1 MTDRDLHATGTRLP
15 RAARAAAAARP
26 VATAWLAPVA
36 CLAAVAA
43 CAPAED
49 PPAAGDAATGGDR
62 TVAEDEGFLPGA
74 AGAELHYRV
83 LGSGPDTVVVLH
95 GGPGAGMQ
103 TVLPAWRP
111 LADRFVLVFYDQR
124 GGGRSTLP
132 ADTARLHARY
142 FVEDLEA
149 VRRHF
154 GLERLKLVTHSFGSV
169 LAASYAERHPGRVER
184 MVFHGA
190 TGPRRAEAAEL
201 ARRSRPSPD
210 TALSRRMRELLGEL
224 LRGTA
229 EDPVATCRRYEELG
243 RRLAEARGEPATWSG
258 TTCGAPPEA
267 VRYYYRYTAQLAPR
281 SFGDW
286 DFTTGLES
294 LDAPL
299 LVVHGTRDSARLAL
313 QRDWAAAVPRG
324 RLLAVTRAR
333 KGAVSDR
340 PEVVLPAVAAFLAGS
355 WPDGAEEVVT
365 SGG

>member
-1 MTDRDLHATGTRLP
+1 MMIIFRASRL
-15 RAARAAAAARP
+15 A
-26 VATAWLAPVA
+26 VA
-36 CLAAVAA
+36 CLLASVACDPA
-43 CAPAED
+43 GAP
-49 PPAAGDAATGGDR
+49 PTAG
-62 TVAEDEGFLPGA
+62 DEGFLPGA

-95 GGPGAGMQ
+95 GGPGAGMG

-111 LADRFVLVFYDQR
+111 LADRFTLVFYDQR

-132 ADTARLHARY
+132 ADTAFLDARH

-169 LAASYAERHPGRVER
+169 LAASYAERYPERVER

-190 TGPRRAEAAEL
+190 TGPRRSEAAAL
-201 ARRSRPSPD
+201 ARRSPPSPD
-210 TALSRRMRELLGEL
+210 TALSRRAGELLGEL

-229 EDPVATCRRYEELG
+229 EDPVATCERYEELG
-243 RRLAEARGEPATWSG
+243 RRLAEARGEPATWPG
-258 TTCGAPPEA
+258 TTCDAPPEA

-286 DFTTGLES
+286 DFTTGLED

-299 LVVHGTRDSARLAL
+299 LVVHGTRDSARLAV
-313 QRDWAAAVPRG
+313 QRDWAAAVPRA
-324 RLLAVTRAR
+324 RLLTVPGTA
-333 KGAVSDR
+333 KGPVDER
-340 PEVVLPAVAAFLAGS
+340 PEIVLPAVAEFLGGA
-355 WPDGAEEVVT
+355 WPEGAEAV
-365 SGG
+365 SGITERRP

>member
-1 MTDRDLHATGTRLP
+1 MTGILRTSSL
-15 RAARAAAAARP
+15 AAAVP
-26 VATAWLAPVA
+26 
-36 CLAAVAA
+36 LAAASLLAA
-43 CAPAED
+43 LACSSAEA
-49 PPAAGDAATGGDR
+49 PPAAE
-62 TVAEDEGFLPGA
+62 VAGYLPGA

-95 GGPGAGMQ
+95 GGPGAGMG

-111 LADRFVLVFYDQR
+111 LADRFTLVFYDQR

-132 ADTARLHARY
+132 ADTALLDARY

-169 LAASYAERHPGRVER
+169 LAASYAKRHPDRVDR

-190 TGPRRAEAAEL
+190 TGPRRAKAAEL
-201 ARRSRPSPD
+201 ARRSPPSPD
-210 TALSRRMRELLGEL
+210 TALSRRMGDLLGQL

-229 EDPVATCRRYEELG
+229 EDPVATCERYEQLG
-243 RRLAEARGEPATWSG
+243 RRLAEARGEPSAWSG
-258 TTCGAPPEA
+258 TTCDAPAEA

-281 SFGDW
+281 SFGAW
-286 DFTTGLES
+286 DFTTGLED

-299 LVVHGTRDSARLAL
+299 LVVHGTRDSAALAL

-324 RLLAVTRAR
+324 RLLAVPGTA
-333 KGAVSDR
+333 KGPVDER
-340 PEVVLPAVAAFLAGS
+340 PEIVLPAVAEFLGGA
-355 WPDGAEEVVT
+355 WPEGAEPVAAP
-365 SGG
+365 